1 MVKKII
7 ASCILSFIGLTIF
20 AQSALLDDIKI
31 MNALRNK
38 QILHKY
44 ISDEDEVDADSTY
57 LNSFMIR
64 STQALQNLN
73 TTHLF
78 KYKSFSIKSL
88 QLTYN
93 NQNNSFLPYGS
104 NDGNMYPSRGKQERF
119 SAGANIRWGII
130 DINIQPELVKLENI
144 EQELF
149 KGNENDRNYWTRYYY
164 VVANNIDDFRQF
176 GKLPINSLSLGQS
189 RVGLSTKN
197 WSAGVSNENI
207 WWGPGQFNS
216 LLFTN
221 NAPGFL
227 HAYIQ
232 TNKPIE
238 TRLGNFEFKMISG
251 KMDSLNWINPDQR
264 MMCSIWPGA
273 IIPKTNQQRVIQAF
287 TVNYSPKWFPNLYL
301 GYAYS
306 TQHYSTKT
314 DKYFEPF
321 TKAKTNAD
329 KYSIGA
335 VMMRLKLP
343 KENAEIYAEL
353 GQPRSFGFPWQFFHD
368 TAINGFVFGIKKLF
382 LSRNNKSY
390 FEFNFEATQLQLM
403 DAKEIFIAGNILNI
417 PKNNSFYTSPNIRQ
431 GYTNEAQLLGA
442 SIGPGSASQRIN
454 LSWNKGLN
462 KIGVL
467 VERINHNTDF
477 FHVAYLGA
485 LGNSNHDIY
494 YVDLTTGFEAQF
506 NPVKNILLGASYINT
521 KALNY
526 RWVKALWPGNKSYS
540 FQPGYNSDKSN
551 TQLTI
556 SLKFMFNGSH

>member
-1 MVKKII
+1 MVKKIT
-7 ASCILSFIGLTIF
+7 ASIILSFLGLTIF
-20 AQSALLDDIKI
+20 AQSALLDDIKL
-31 MNALRNK
+31 MNALRNN
-38 QILHKY
+38 QILQAFTAADD
-44 ISDEDEVDADSTY
+44 DEDIDSTDI
-57 LNSFMIR
+57 NSFMIR

-104 NDGNMYPSRGKQERF
+104 NDGNLYPSRGKQERF
-119 SAGANIRWGII
+119 SAGANIRWGIL
-130 DINIQPELVKLENI
+130 DINVQPELVKLENI
-144 EQELF
+144 PQELF

-176 GKLPINSLSLGQS
+176 GKMPINSISLGQS
-189 RVGLSTKN
+189 RVGLSTKT

-216 LLFTN
+216 LVFTN

-227 HAYIQ
+227 HTYVQ

-238 TRLGNFEFKMISG
+238 TSVGNFEFKMISG

-264 MMCSIWPGA
+264 MMCAMWPGA
-273 IIPKTNQQRVIQAF
+273 IIAKTNQQRVIQAF

-321 TKAKTNAD
+321 TTAKTNTD
-329 KYSIGA
+329 KYSIGS

-353 GQPRSFGFPWQFFHD
+353 GQPRSFGFPWQYFND

-390 FEFNFEATQLQLM
+390 IEFNFEATQLKLM
-403 DAKEIFIAGNILNI
+403 DAKEIFISGDILNI

-431 GYTNEAQLLGA
+431 GYTNEAQILGA
-442 SIGPGSASQRIN
+442 SIGPGSASQRI
-454 LSWNKGLN
+454 
-462 KIGVL
+462 I
-467 VERINHNTDF
+467 
-477 FHVAYLGA
+477 
-485 LGNSNHDIY
+485 
-494 YVDLTTGFEAQF
+494 
-506 NPVKNILLGASYINT
+506 
-521 KALNY
+521 
-526 RWVKALWPGNKSYS
+526 
-540 FQPGYNSDKSN
+540 
-551 TQLTI
+551 
-556 SLKFMFNGSH
+556 

>member
-1 MVKKII
+1 MVKKIT
-7 ASCILSFIGLTIF
+7 ASIILSFLGLTIF

-38 QILHKY
+38 QILQAFT
-44 ISDEDEVDADSTY
+44 SADDEDIDSTDI
-57 LNSFMIR
+57 NSFMIR

-119 SAGANIRWGII
+119 SAGANIRWGIL

-144 EQELF
+144 PQELF

-176 GKLPINSLSLGQS
+176 GKMPINSISLGQS
-189 RVGLSTKN
+189 IVGLSTKI

-216 LLFTN
+216 LIFTN

-238 TRLGNFEFKMISG
+238 TGLGNFEFKMISG
-251 KMDSLNWINPDQR
+251 KLDSLNWINPDQR
-264 MMCSIWPGA
+264 MMCAMWPGA

-287 TVNYSPKWFPNLYL
+287 TINYSPKWFPNLYL

-321 TKAKTNAD
+321 ASAKTNAD

-353 GQPRSFGFPWQFFHD
+353 GQPRSFGFPWQYFND
-368 TAINGFVFGIKKLF
+368 TAINGFVFGIKKIF

-390 FEFNFEATQLQLM
+390 IEFNFEATQLKLM
-403 DAKEIFIAGNILNI
+403 DANEIFISGDILNI

-431 GYTNEAQLLGA
+431 GYTNEAQILGA
-442 SIGPGSASQRIN
+442 SIGPGSASQ
-454 LSWNKGLN
+454 
-462 KIGVL
+462 
-467 VERINHNTDF
+467 
-477 FHVAYLGA
+477 
-485 LGNSNHDIY
+485 
-494 YVDLTTGFEAQF
+494 
-506 NPVKNILLGASYINT
+506 
-521 KALNY
+521 
-526 RWVKALWPGNKSYS
+526 
-540 FQPGYNSDKSN
+540 
-551 TQLTI
+551 
-556 SLKFMFNGSH
+556 